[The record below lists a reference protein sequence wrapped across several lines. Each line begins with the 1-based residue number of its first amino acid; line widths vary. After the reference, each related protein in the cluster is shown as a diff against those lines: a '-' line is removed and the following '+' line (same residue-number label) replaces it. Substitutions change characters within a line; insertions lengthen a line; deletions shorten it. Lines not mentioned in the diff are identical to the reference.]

1 MNVSREIKQ
10 DAQTAGQLARL
21 DANETAMFAQKL
33 EHEQAQA
40 VLADFPELRA
50 KSFIPIDT
58 SVDPGAD
65 SFVWYYYEQIGLAK
79 VVANYATDLP
89 NITMFGKKNLS
100 PIESVGAS
108 YGYSVQDIARA
119 AKTGLALEGQ
129 KSIFCREA
137 IERVHDR
144 ILAHG
149 DAATG
154 IPGFLNHPNVTVIDT
169 GFTGDW
175 TDTVNTTP
183 AEILA
188 DLMIMAFYLRGA
200 TKQVHGSG
208 NLRMILGTEGYEIV
222 ATRIFSDVTG
232 KTVLTTFL
240 EAQQIV
246 TEVESWEQCDL
257 ADEQG
262 DGERIVV
269 YEPQIRN
276 LRGIVPKAFDALPAQ
291 AQGLDFLVPCYG
303 RTGGTVIQKPLS
315 MVYFDGLLDT

>member
-10 DAQTAGQLARL
+10 DAAEAGRLARL

-40 VLADFPELRA
+40 VLAEFPELKA

-58 SVDPGAD
+58 TVDPGAD

-79 VVANYATDLP
+79 IVANYATDLP
-89 NITMFGKKNLS
+89 NITMFGKKNIS

-149 DAATG
+149 DPATG
-154 IPGFLNHPNVTVIDT
+154 IPGFLDHPNVTVIDT

-175 TDTVNTTP
+175 TDEATTSKQ
-183 AEILA
+183 ILA

-208 NLRMILGTEGYEIV
+208 GLRMILGTEGYEII
-222 ATRIFSDVTG
+222 ATRIFSDYTG
-232 KTVLTTFL
+232 ASVLKTFM
-240 EAQQIV
+240 EAQKIV

-276 LRGIVPKAFDALPAQ
+276 LKGLVPKAFDALPAQ
-291 AQGLDFLVPCYG
+291 ASGLDFLVPCFG
-303 RTGGTVIQKPLS
+303 RTGGTVVQKPLS
-315 MVYFDGLLDT
+315 MVYFDGLLDA